1 VLVEK
6 SLIGWKEYE
15 LEVMRDT
22 ADNCVIV
29 CSIENVD
36 PMGVHTGDSI
46 TVAPSQTLTDREY
59 QRLRDAAI
67 AIIREMGVE
76 CGGSNVQMAINPAD
90 GEMVIIEMNPR
101 VSRSSALASKA
112 TGFPIAKFAAKLAVG
127 YTLDQIANDITQKT
141 PASFEPSIDYIVTKI
156 PRFAFEKFPGTKAE
170 LTTMMK
176 SVGEVMAIGRTWQES
191 LQKALRGMETG
202 LDGWSLPKNFKR
214 LPRDQLI
221 YKLRVPNP
229 ERMTIMKQAFEDGF
243 TPAELFELTKIDP
256 WWLAQ
261 LQELHDAE
269 NWVRSRKLGDIS
281 KEDMQQ
287 IKTRGFSDAQI
298 AACTG
303 ARERARA
310 RPPPPP
316 FLGGCFWPRRLPLP
330 RLWRLRPL
338 PRSRPRAR
346 ASCGCD
352 ARDARDALRRPL
364 SARRAAHTPPLPAP
378 QTRNPPQPNTPRHDH
393 DGGARVPQGPGR
405 HPLLQAGGHV
415 RRRVCGR
422 NPLHVLLL

>member
-1 VLVEK
+1 
-6 SLIGWKEYE
+6 
-15 LEVMRDT
+15 
-22 ADNCVIV
+22 
-29 CSIENVD
+29 
-36 PMGVHTGDSI
+36 
-46 TVAPSQTLTDREY
+46 
-59 QRLRDAAI
+59 
-67 AIIREMGVE
+67 
-76 CGGSNVQMAINPAD
+76 
-90 GEMVIIEMNPR
+90 MVIIEMNPR

-269 NWVRSRKLGDIS
+269 NWVRARKLTDIS
-281 KEDMQQ
+281 REDMQQ

-303 ARERARA
+303 ARAPPSLFGFFCFAAVRGAAAARRW
-310 RPPPPP
+310 RPA
-316 FLGGCFWPRRLPLP
+316 PRCS
-330 RLWRLRPL
+330 RLRGCRRCVGRQPPL
-338 PRSRPRAR
+338 TRAV
-346 ASCGCD
+346 
-352 ARDARDALRRPL
+352 
-364 SARRAAHTPPLPAP
+364 RAAHALPPPTPKQQQP
-378 QTRNPPQPNTPRHDH
+378 TKNNPPKNT
-393 DGGARVPQGPGR
+393 QT
-405 HPLLQAGGHV
+405 QA
-415 RRRVCGR
+415 
-422 NPLHVLLL
+422 PP